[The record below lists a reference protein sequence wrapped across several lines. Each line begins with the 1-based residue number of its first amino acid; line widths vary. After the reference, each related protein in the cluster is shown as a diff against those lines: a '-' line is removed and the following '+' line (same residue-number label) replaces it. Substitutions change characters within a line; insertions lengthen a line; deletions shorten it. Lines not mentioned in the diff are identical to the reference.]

1 MVIIF
6 AHNGQME
13 IQNLIGGA
21 WLAANYG
28 IELVMPLQ
36 TFSRIGGRRAT
47 QVLEGITTETYV
59 GSMRPS
65 TTLRGHLTFH
75 LKHEVPHLELLSKV
89 FAKIDPRELTDW
101 VADEPSGQYAKRAG
115 FLYEFLTGQALEISA
130 EIAGGYIDVMDGA
143 KLVVASPKHSV
154 PNRRWRVRDNLPGSS
169 VFCPVIRK
177 TVDSVKAM
185 GLDVSGLINDL
196 AQEFGEELLM
206 RSAVWMTLRESKSS
220 FAIEGEAD
228 QSDRI
233 QRFADVLSRRTGQG
247 SWPLNQAA
255 LSELQS
261 KILGKRTS
269 LQHFGIRQSPVF
281 VGEVARYQE
290 VVHYIAPP
298 AEDVTDML
306 EGLATFLERTQG
318 QSSVMRSAVAAFGF
332 VYIHPLADGNGRVHR
347 FLINDILRRD
357 GAVKDPMILPISS
370 LITSD
375 QTERHTYD
383 RILDEI
389 SRPLMKSLAGLYE
402 FAPTYITYPDGIRS
416 NFTFHDNDIARHTWR
431 LLDLT
436 RHVTYLAHVLDRTIR
451 EDMREESRYM
461 SSHAQ
466 ARTAIKDIVEMP
478 DMQID
483 RIIRSAEANQGKLS
497 NVLTREIPILEE
509 SGVWDAIVK
518 AIEIAFRDGPK
529 ASTLNKYTSGNQR

>member
-1 MVIIF
+1 
-6 AHNGQME
+6 ME

-28 IELVMPLQ
+28 IEPVMPLQ

-47 QVLEGITTETYV
+47 QVLGGITTETYV
-59 GSMRPS
+59 ESMRPS
-65 TTLRGHLTFH
+65 ATLRGHLTFH
-75 LKHEVPHLELLSKV
+75 LKHEVPHLELLSQV

-101 VADEPSGQYAKRAG
+101 VVDEPSGQYAKRAG

-154 PNRRWRVRDNLPGSS
+154 PNRRWRVRDNLPGTR

-177 TVDSVKAM
+177 TADSVKAM

-196 AQEFGEELLM
+196 ALEFGEELLM

-255 LSELQS
+255 MAELQS
-261 KILGKRTS
+261 KILGKRTT

-298 AEDVTDML
+298 AEDVTEML

-357 GAVKDPMILPISS
+357 GVVKDPMILPVSS
-370 LITSD
+370 LIRSD
-375 QTERHTYD
+375 QTERHAYD

-416 NFTFHDNDIARHTWR
+416 NFVFHGNDSARHTWR

-461 SSHAQ
+461 RSHAQ

-497 NVLTREIPILEE
+497 NMLTKEIPILGE

-529 ASTLNKYTSGNQR
+529 ASTVNKYASGNPR

>member
-1 MVIIF
+1 
-6 AHNGQME
+6 ME
-13 IQNLIGGA
+13 TQNLIGGA
-21 WLAANYG
+21 WLVANYS
-28 IELVMPLQ
+28 IEPVMPLQ
-36 TFSRIGGRRAT
+36 TLSRIGRRRAT

-59 GSMRPS
+59 ESMRPS
-65 TTLRGHLTFH
+65 ATLRGHLTFH
-75 LKHEVPHLELLSKV
+75 LKHEVSHLELLSQL

-115 FLYEFLTGQALEISA
+115 FLYEFLTGKTLEIHAAITGS
-130 EIAGGYIDVMDGA
+130 YINVLDGT
-143 KLVVASPKHSV
+143 KLVVASPEQSIS
-154 PNRRWRVRDNLPGSS
+154 NRRWRVRDNLPGTR
-169 VFCPVIRK
+169 VFCPLIRK
-177 TVDSVKAM
+177 TEDSVKAM
-185 GLDVSGLINDL
+185 GLDVPSLISEL
-196 AQEFGEELLM
+196 ALEFGEELLM

-255 LSELQS
+255 LAELQS
-261 KILGKRTS
+261 EILGKRTT
-269 LQHFGIRQSPVF
+269 LQHFGIRQSPVI

-298 AEDVTDML
+298 AEDVTEML
-306 EGLATFLERTQG
+306 EGLVTFLERTQG

-357 GAVKDPMILPISS
+357 GAVKDPMILPVSS
-370 LITSD
+370 LITSNH
-375 QTERHTYD
+375 TERHAYD

-389 SRPLMKSLAGLYE
+389 SRPLMQSLTGLYE
-402 FAPTYITYPDGIRS
+402 FAPNHTPYPDGIRS
-416 NFTFHDNDIARHTWR
+416 NFVFHSNDSARHTWR

-461 SSHAQ
+461 RSHAQ
-466 ARTAIKDIVEMP
+466 AKIAIKGIVEMP

-483 RIIRSAEANQGKLS
+483 RIIRSAKSNQGKLS
-497 NVLTREIPILEE
+497 NLLAKEIPILDEP
-509 SGVWDAIVK
+509 GVWDAILK
-518 AIEIAFRDGPK
+518 AIELAFRDGSEGS
-529 ASTLNKYTSGNQR
+529 AMNKYASRNPR